1 MKYIN
6 KKKQS
11 CFALFLSIA
20 ILFTSF
26 LTNVQIVRADTTV
39 PTLVSAVTDHIGK
52 EIILTF
58 DRSMKDPTGTEGQ
71 FTVTAKTQTV
81 LINGT
86 NNYFN
91 IGPAAVTVTSAA
103 LGSNSDS
110 DHFNS
115 KQIILKTE
123 KTIVGPITI
132 SYTKGS
138 LEAEDGIKAESF
150 TDMLVTDNNISSGIM
165 TGFDLD
171 ATEITANDTFDP
183 AIPILKFKYDKPIN
197 YDNVQLAWYLFNGY
211 FRNMENDIKTCINF
225 YEKDTNTKVPLSNA
239 VTQPYITAPYTP
251 EISRGYME
259 MTDWYFWQIQ
269 HYAPIGL
276 NLVSQALKPSTTYV
290 VEILK
295 EFATH
300 QGKIGITYSFEFT
313 TTKDSSTKPY
323 WETGSSVKA
332 SNVTENDMT
341 LTWSA
346 AKDNHGTAYN
356 NLHYKIYKDGSL
368 LTTVDGNTT
377 TYNVAGLSQG
387 TEYSFKVEAVDFANN
402 KSITNLTAVQTTA
415 GTPPAPNVTNNDA
428 ANTVTG
434 MKTGLEYNLDGSG
447 YVPYNAAIFSALNF
461 SGNHTLLVRVAATK
475 ANPAGFNTTLT
486 FTTNPPAPAAPS
498 VTADDAANKIV
509 GINST
514 MEYSIDGGAWIK
526 YTSDPQ
532 LTGNHT
538 VKVRIS
544 ADAVTGTPVGAAK
557 TLNFTN
563 IQSVT
568 AASTPNKYNVAVA
581 VNEIQK
587 DGVNII
593 SPIIPS
599 TATSVSTLI
608 NVSSI
613 RNGAGTEKV
622 QATIGG
628 YDITLS
634 LPFGAV
640 DLSQISDTVNDSPA
654 QFVLSQTVSSDSAA
668 AGMLANAPSIY
679 KTIGKVF
686 SFNLDVA
693 GTPVHTF
700 ANGKSAAISIKL
712 TADDIKGLDTTKLS
726 AFYYD
731 VTSGKWIQVGGSY
744 DPETMVFTFNTT
756 HFTSFTI
763 MQTSAISS
771 TIPQTGSPLDFLT
784 LMLIGISLLGAGIII
799 TMKKCRRNIQ

>member
-58 DRSMKDPTGTEGQ
+58 DRPMKDPTGTEGQ
-71 FTVTAKTQTV
+71 FTVTAKPLVVNIT
-81 LINGT
+81 INKSG
-86 NNYFN
+86 Y
-91 IGPAAVTVTSAA
+91 AATATEVPVTSIA
-103 LGSNSDS
+103 LGSDS
-110 DHFNS
+110 T
-115 KQIILKTE
+115 QIILNMP
-123 KTIVGPITI
+123 KTIIGPITL
-132 SYTKGS
+132 SYEKSS
-138 LEAEDGIKAESF
+138 LQAEDGIMLESF
-150 TDMLVTDNNISSGIM
+150 TDQPVTDNNICSVEM

-171 ATEITANDTFDP
+171 ATEIAYDP
-183 AIPILKFKYDKPIN
+183 SNLILKFKYDKPVD
-197 YDNVQLAWYLFNGY
+197 YDNVQLAWYLFSGY
-211 FRNMENDIKTCINF
+211 FNYMEDNVKYHVKF
-225 YEKDTNTKVPLSNA
+225 YEKDTKTPVPLPN
-239 VTQPYITAPYTP
+239 VITEPYKKPVLYIDGITN
-251 EISRGYME
+251 ILGYME

-269 HYAPIGL
+269 HYAPLGL

-290 VEILK
+290 IQIDKGFKSNNGGEISRN
-295 EFATH
+295 
-300 QGKIGITYSFEFT
+300 YYFEFT
-313 TTKDSSTKPY
+313 TTADSLTKPC
-323 WETGSSVKA
+323 WNSGSSVTV

-341 LTWSA
+341 LTWPA
-346 AKDNHGTAYN
+346 AKDNHGVEYN
-356 NLHYKIYKDGSL
+356 NLHYNIYKDGSL

-377 TYNVAGLSQG
+377 SYNVTGLSQG
-387 TEYSFKVEAVDFANN
+387 TEYSFKVEVVDFANN

-434 MKTGLEYNLDGSG
+434 MKAGLEYNLDGSG

-461 SGNHTLLVRVAATK
+461 SGNHTLLVRAAAK
-475 ANPAGFNTTLT
+475 GINPAGFITTLT

-599 TATSVSTLI
+599 TATGVSTLI

-763 MQTSAISS
+763 MQTSAVSS
-771 TIPQTGSPLDFLT
+771 IPQTGSPIDYLT